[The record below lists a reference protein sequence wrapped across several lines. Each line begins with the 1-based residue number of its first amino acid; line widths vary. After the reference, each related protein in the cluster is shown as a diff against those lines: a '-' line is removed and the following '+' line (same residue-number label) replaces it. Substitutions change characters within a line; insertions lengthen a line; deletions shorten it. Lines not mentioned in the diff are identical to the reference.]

1 MNNNGY
7 MAVNA
12 AEAKAKSEKYLKNAV
27 SGYRILIDT
36 CSLLDENADR
46 FWEHMVPL
54 LQAEGKHIAVP
65 VCVLEEVDKFARDR
79 NACQRKSD
87 PEGLHRRARKA
98 VYGINKLLEAGL
110 VELYSDPDD
119 KHADNVMLSV
129 LTKKRLDH
137 NLMLITQDKAL
148 AQDMLRR
155 TLDASVVT
163 DCRLR
168 VARINRYGYLSEVHY
183 NGAGSSAR
191 PGRSRT
197 RNSRPSYCSRTGMEP
212 AGAFALGRQVTIVSG
227 TLPLTAEAK
236 EGDVLTAVRGNR
248 RTPIRLKSRLNSG
261 GEGTIYTTEI
271 PDLVAKLYKREQL
284 DCAKLEK
291 LRLMLTRDIV
301 CEGICYPVALLYN
314 EYGEFVGYLMPQA
327 RGREL
332 QSSVFNRAGLAKH
345 FPDWNRIDTVTLAV
359 TILRKL
365 IYLHD
370 CNIILGDINPR
381 NILVESPTEVYFV
394 DTDSYQ
400 IEGYPCPV
408 GTDYFTAPEI
418 QGKVSPTLLRTMGNE
433 RFAVATLLFMLMVP
447 GKPPYSKQEGEGVVE
462 DILNGDF
469 SYPLGEESNR
479 KAPLGQW
486 RFCWSHMTYNL
497 KEAFYKT
504 FRKGEAYC
512 AEQDRLSDRQWLMLF
527 EDYLTGLKNGKL
539 IRQDDQAILLFPN
552 RVKRNVKRD
561 REREAVY
568 ETRVCIACSTE
579 FDITVGEKECF
590 EHKGL
595 LLPKRCPKC
604 REVLRQRSEASGKSV
619 PHPAKPK
626 PAPQKAPET
635 ASKTPERAPKP
646 KTTVPKTTK
655 PAPAAKRT
663 PYNPTMNPHTTVP
676 HPTVL
681 PNTQTAPEKGWKGV
695 LKYLFGK

>member
-65 VCVLEEVDKFARDR
+65 VCVLEEADKFARDR

-163 DCRLR
+163 NCRLR

-197 RNSRPSYCSRTGMEP
+197 GNSRPSYRSRTGMEP
-212 AGAFALGRQVTIVSG
+212 AGAFALGRQVTVVSG

-626 PAPQKAPET
+626 PAPQKAPGT